1 MLKQAPVS
9 ADRCG
14 DERPLNVSTI
24 AEETKQAIHAASRPA
39 SARQRRRI
47 AAVEPSAD
55 TRFVADDHGSRI
67 TALVFQAVLF
77 CAMCLSLLAVI
88 QQAKSV
94 DAASSDAGT
103 GVDDAPPAVFVNAD

>member
-1 MLKQAPVS
+1 M
-9 ADRCG
+9 
-14 DERPLNVSTI
+14 STI

-47 AAVEPSAD
+47 AAVEPTAD
-55 TRFVADDHGSRI
+55 AHFVSDDHGSRI

-77 CAMCLSLLAVI
+77 CAMCLCLLAVI
-88 QQAKSV
+88 QQAKNV

-103 GVDDAPPAVFVNAD
+103 GVNDAPPAVFVNAD